1 MLNSYN
7 INPARLSTPAPSRC
21 HSPPTWK
28 TSTLV
33 QSRRSRTV
41 QVSASISSS
50 DAPSLQ
56 LATAKLPSA
65 SNVDTF
71 SSNLYQWASTLTT
84 NGRNMPFALPIKTD
98 PIKNGFSM
106 SLLRVVEKG
115 EIAAVAVIKAS
126 VEPVASDNVLFIRLY
141 EGPASNLVLGEKLRK
156 SGNVNERL
164 TGLLNACVDIP
175 LVMNSM
181 PPAIRKAAMVS
192 S

>member
-1 MLNSYN
+1 
-7 INPARLSTPAPSRC
+7 
-21 HSPPTWK
+21 
-28 TSTLV
+28 
-33 QSRRSRTV
+33 V
-41 QVSASISSS
+41 QVLAMSP

-65 SNVDTF
+65 ANVDTF
-71 SSNLYQWASTLTT
+71 SSNIYQWAATLTT
-84 NGRNMPFALPIKTD
+84 NSRNMPFALPIRTD
-98 PIKNGFSM
+98 PSKNGFSL
-106 SLLRVVEKG
+106 SLLRVVDGG

-164 TGLLNACVDIP
+164 TGLLNACVDVP
-175 LVMNSM
+175 LIMNSM
-181 PPAIRKAAMVS
+181 PPAIRKAATVS